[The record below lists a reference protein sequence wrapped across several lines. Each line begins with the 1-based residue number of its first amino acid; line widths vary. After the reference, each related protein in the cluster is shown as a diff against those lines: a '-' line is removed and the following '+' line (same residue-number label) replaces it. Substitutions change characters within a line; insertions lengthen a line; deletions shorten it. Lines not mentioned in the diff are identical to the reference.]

1 MDRQMCDQLVDYFN
15 DQLSEV
21 EKHAF
26 EKHLATCADC
36 QEELAEW
43 QALTDDLPY
52 VSAAMNPP
60 EGMKDRILSA
70 VFEDDT
76 SKAEKE
82 ESMEDVVPVTPLPV
96 KEIHTPLK
104 KKRTISWLPA
114 VAAALMLS
122 IGGNIFLASI
132 VKNQQDDLVAQGE
145 AVDQLLA
152 YVNLTPVE
160 GNASGTA
167 SIVKHGD
174 ETRVV
179 VQASSLPELS
189 NDEVYQVWLIDDE
202 GPKRAGTFKSD
213 SQEGAVVFTL
223 PEGMDRDWTQVAV
236 SHEPNAESTTPLGN
250 VLMASNF
257 K

>member
-1 MDRQMCDQLVDYFN
+1 MDRQMCNQLVDYFN
-15 DQLSEV
+15 EQLSEV

-26 EKHLATCADC
+26 EKHLASCEDC
-36 QEELAEW
+36 QVELAEW
-43 QALTDDLPY
+43 QALTEDLPY
-52 VSAAMNPP
+52 VSATTNPP
-60 EGMKDRILSA
+60 EGMKERILSA
-70 VFEDDT
+70 VFEEET
-76 SKAEKE
+76 SKEPVAN
-82 ESMEDVVPVTPLPV
+82 VGPVPVLPV
-96 KEIHTPLK
+96 RDIDSPMK
-104 KKRTISWLPA
+104 KNRVLSWFPA

-122 IGGNIFLASI
+122 LGTNIFLASL
-132 VKNQQDDLVAQGE
+132 VKNQQEDLVAQGE

-189 NDEVYQVWLIDDE
+189 NDEVYQVWLIDEE

-223 PEGMDRDWTQVAV
+223 PKGMDRDWTQVAV
-236 SHEPNAESTTPLGN
+236 SHEPNAESETPLGN

>member
-1 MDRQMCDQLVDYFN
+1 MDRQMCNQLVDYFN
-15 DQLSEV
+15 EQLSEV

-26 EKHLATCADC
+26 EKHLASCEDC
-36 QEELAEW
+36 QVELAEW
-43 QALTDDLPY
+43 QALTEDLPY
-52 VSAAMNPP
+52 VSATTNPP
-60 EGMKDRILSA
+60 EGMKERILSA
-70 VFEDDT
+70 VFEEET
-76 SKAEKE
+76 IKE
-82 ESMEDVVPVTPLPV
+82 PVANNDPVPVLPV
-96 KEIHTPLK
+96 RDIDSPLK
-104 KKRTISWLPA
+104 KNRVLSWFPA

-122 IGGNIFLASI
+122 LGTNIFLASL
-132 VKNQQDDLVAQGE
+132 VKNQQEDLVAQGE

-179 VQASSLPELS
+179 VQANSLPELS

-223 PEGMDRDWTQVAV
+223 PEGMNRDWTQVAV
-236 SHEPNAESTTPLGN
+236 SHEPNAESETPLGN
-250 VLMASNF
+250 VLMASEF

>member
-1 MDRQMCDQLVDYFN
+1 MCNQLVDYFN
-15 DQLSEV
+15 EQLSEV

-26 EKHLATCADC
+26 EKHLASCEDC
-36 QEELAEW
+36 QVELAEW
-43 QALTDDLPY
+43 QALTEDLPY
-52 VSAAMNPP
+52 VSATTNPP
-60 EGMKDRILSA
+60 EGMKERILSA
-70 VFEDDT
+70 VFEEET
-76 SKAEKE
+76 IKE
-82 ESMEDVVPVTPLPV
+82 PVANTDPAPVLPV
-96 KEIHTPLK
+96 RDIDSPLK
-104 KKRTISWLPA
+104 KNRVLSWFPA

-122 IGGNIFLASI
+122 LGTNIFLASL
-132 VKNQQDDLVAQGE
+132 VKNQQEDLVAQGE

-179 VQASSLPELS
+179 VQANSLPELS
-189 NDEVYQVWLIDDE
+189 NDEVYQVWLIDEE

-236 SHEPNAESTTPLGN
+236 SHEPNAESETPLGN

>member
-1 MDRQMCDQLVDYFN
+1 MDRQMCNQLVDYFN
-15 DQLSEV
+15 EQLSEV

-26 EKHLATCADC
+26 EKHLASCEDC
-36 QEELAEW
+36 QVELAEW
-43 QALTDDLPY
+43 QALTEDLPY
-52 VSAAMNPP
+52 VSATTNPP
-60 EGMKDRILSA
+60 EGMKERILSA
-70 VFEDDT
+70 VFE
-76 SKAEKE
+76 E
-82 ESMEDVVPVTPLPV
+82 ETTKGPVANIGPGPVLPV
-96 KEIHTPLK
+96 RDIDSPFK
-104 KKRTISWLPA
+104 KNRVVSWFPA
-114 VAAALMLS
+114 VAAVLMLS
-122 IGGNIFLASI
+122 LGTNIFLASL
-132 VKNQQDDLVAQGE
+132 VKNQQEDLVAQGE

-152 YVNLTPVE
+152 YVNLSPVE

-189 NDEVYQVWLIDDE
+189 NDEVYQVWLIDEE

-236 SHEPNAESTTPLGN
+236 SHEPNAESETPLGN

>member
-1 MDRQMCDQLVDYFN
+1 MDRQMCNQLVDYFN
-15 DQLSEV
+15 EQLCEV

-26 EKHLATCADC
+26 EKHLASCEDC
-36 QEELAEW
+36 QVELAEW
-43 QALTDDLPY
+43 QALTEDLPY
-52 VSAAMNPP
+52 VSATTNPP
-60 EGMKDRILSA
+60 EGMKERILSA
-70 VFEDDT
+70 VFEEET
-76 SKAEKE
+76 IKE
-82 ESMEDVVPVTPLPV
+82 PVANTDPVPVLPV
-96 KEIHTPLK
+96 RDIDSPLK
-104 KKRTISWLPA
+104 KNRVLSWFPA

-122 IGGNIFLASI
+122 LGTNIFLASL
-132 VKNQQDDLVAQGE
+132 VKNQQEDLVAQGE

-179 VQASSLPELS
+179 VQANSLPELS
-189 NDEVYQVWLIDDE
+189 NDEVYQVWLIDEE

-236 SHEPNAESTTPLGN
+236 SHEPNAESETPLGN

>member
-1 MDRQMCDQLVDYFN
+1 MDRQMCNQLVDYFN
-15 DQLSEV
+15 EQLSEV

-26 EKHLATCADC
+26 EKHLASCEDC
-36 QEELAEW
+36 QVELAEW
-43 QALTDDLPY
+43 QALTEDLPY
-52 VSAAMNPP
+52 VSATTNPP
-60 EGMKDRILSA
+60 EGMKERILSA
-70 VFEDDT
+70 VFEEET
-76 SKAEKE
+76 IKE
-82 ESMEDVVPVTPLPV
+82 PVANTDPAPVLPV
-96 KEIHTPLK
+96 RDIDSPLK
-104 KKRTISWLPA
+104 KNRVLSWFPA

-122 IGGNIFLASI
+122 LGTNIFLASL
-132 VKNQQDDLVAQGE
+132 VKNQQEDLVAQGE

-179 VQASSLPELS
+179 VQANSLPELS
-189 NDEVYQVWLIDDE
+189 NDEVYQVWLIDEE

-236 SHEPNAESTTPLGN
+236 SHEPNAESETPLGN

>member
-1 MDRQMCDQLVDYFN
+1 MDRQMCNQLVDYFN
-15 DQLSEV
+15 EQLSEV

-26 EKHLATCADC
+26 EKHLASCEDC
-36 QEELAEW
+36 QVELAEW
-43 QALTDDLPY
+43 QALTEDLPY
-52 VSAAMNPP
+52 VSATTNPP
-60 EGMKDRILSA
+60 EGMKERILSA
-70 VFEDDT
+70 VFEEET
-76 SKAEKE
+76 IKE
-82 ESMEDVVPVTPLPV
+82 PVANTDPVPVLPV
-96 KEIHTPLK
+96 RDIDSPLK
-104 KKRTISWLPA
+104 KNRVLSWFPA

-122 IGGNIFLASI
+122 LGTNIFLASL
-132 VKNQQDDLVAQGE
+132 VKNQQEDLVAQGE

-179 VQASSLPELS
+179 VQANSLPELS
-189 NDEVYQVWLIDDE
+189 NDEVYQVWLIDEE

-236 SHEPNAESTTPLGN
+236 SHEPNAESETPLGN